1 MKIGYHL
8 LPVALEGLSYITH
21 LINIDTIQDLILI
34 LKSFLFQDESSS
46 SSSSA
51 TAFGSSS
58 IMNPHTPYEVKL
70 LSLHCILK
78 TLSFNSGKD
87 ILQVDDEPYLLLF
100 KQMLREFPSV
110 ASSLVADEEDEQ
122 ETGNKPDSSN
132 NKKQNKRKNALHL
145 SLNYYWKIIFENVDI
160 LFVQKSHDS
169 IYYQNYLISIVRLLL
184 SNISSQVK
192 QHNNKKDNKNGS
204 SAQLE
209 VVLLTFIHNLLLKYP
224 RIKQNLI
231 DLNVYHKLEKEQHQ
245 QQKENSR
252 NYMVEENEEEDE
264 GDEGDE
270 EGEEQAEETANQK
283 KKRKKKNNKK
293 SKTTDTP
300 QLFIEDDKV
309 EDLAMK
315 GLQDY
320 NFIANHKH
328 RKSSLS
334 FHSEKLDDSVEN
346 TANLLLS
353 LSSHSDKRY
362 SSIISKIL
370 SKDFLPLPFQW
381 KDLYEETRKA
391 EEEAPSKRSSSN
403 NNGGGGN
410 KQKSGGRKMNQGK
423 PLKKT
428 GKPSFNPKQKG
439 GAMKN
444 KSNNNG
450 GMKNGSKKR
459 PRENDSSTEKKED
472 YRKKKRRT

>member
-8 LPVALEGLSYITH
+8 LPVALEGLSHITH

-34 LKSFLFQDESSS
+34 LKSFLFQDES

-110 ASSLVADEEDEQ
+110 ASSLVADEEEEDEQ
-122 ETGNKPDSSN
+122 KPDSDN
-132 NKKQNKRKNALHL
+132 HKKQHKRKIALHL

-169 IYYQNYLISIVRLLL
+169 LYYQNYLISIVRLLL
-184 SNISSQVK
+184 SNVSSQVK
-192 QHNNKKDNKNGS
+192 QHSNKKNNKNGSSASAS

-209 VVLLTFIHNLLLKYP
+209 VVLLTFLHNLLLKYP

-231 DLNVYHKLEKEQHQ
+231 DLNVYHKLEKEQQQ
-245 QQKENSR
+245 QQKENNRS
-252 NYMVEENEEEDE
+252 YMIEENEEHEDE
-264 GDEGDE
+264 KGDDE
-270 EGEEQAEETANQK
+270 EGEGEDQAEETANQK

-334 FHSEKLDDSVEN
+334 FHSEKLDDSVEH

-381 KDLYEETRKA
+381 KDLYEETRKP
-391 EEEAPSKRSSSN
+391 EEEAPTKRSSSN
-403 NNGGGGN
+403 NSGGGGN
-410 KQKSGGRKMNQGK
+410 KQKSGIRKMNQGK

-439 GAMKN
+439 G
-444 KSNNNG
+444 
-450 GMKNGSKKR
+450 GMKNGMKNGAKKR
-459 PRENDSSTEKKED
+459 PRENDSSSEKKED
-472 YRKKKRRT
+472 YRKKKRRTN